1 VKVKGGFSS
10 SRYPCEECQQTALK
24 AVRQR
29 SSTSG
34 WEPKPATV
42 RRVEQLLIGRAV
54 LLFRFFMGVLFY
66 LSIS

>member
-54 LLFRFFMGVLFY
+54 
-66 LSIS
+66 